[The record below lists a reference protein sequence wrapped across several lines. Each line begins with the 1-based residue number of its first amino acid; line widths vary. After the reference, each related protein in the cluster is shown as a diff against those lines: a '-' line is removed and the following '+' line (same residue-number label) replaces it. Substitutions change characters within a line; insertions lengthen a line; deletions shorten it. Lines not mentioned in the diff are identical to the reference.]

1 MPESLKPKAVG
12 VKRII
17 NAFFYSVDGLKAT
30 FKSET
35 AFRQEV
41 ILAAVGIPLA
51 FFLTSDR
58 LEQAAMVGSLLLVL
72 IVELLNSA
80 IEAVV
85 DRFGPEHHPLAKHA
99 KDAGSAAVLL
109 ALILTGIVWLLC
121 LLPF

>member
-1 MPESLKPKAVG
+1 MPESMKPKAVG
-12 VKRII
+12 VKRLI

-41 ILAAVGIPLA
+41 ILAAIGIPLA
-51 FFLTSDR
+51 FFLTTDR
-58 LEQAAMVGSLLLVL
+58 LEKAAMVGSLLLVL

-121 LLPF
+121 LWPF

>member
-41 ILAAVGIPLA
+41 ILAVVGIPLA

>member
-41 ILAAVGIPLA
+41 ILAVVGIPLA
-51 FFLTSDR
+51 FFLTTDR

-121 LLPF
+121 LWPF

>member
-1 MPESLKPKAVG
+1 MPESMKPKAVG

-41 ILAAVGIPLA
+41 ILAAIGIPLA
-51 FFLTSDR
+51 FFLTTDR

-121 LLPF
+121 LWPF

>member
-1 MPESLKPKAVG
+1 MPESLKPQAVG

-51 FFLTSDR
+51 FFLTTDR